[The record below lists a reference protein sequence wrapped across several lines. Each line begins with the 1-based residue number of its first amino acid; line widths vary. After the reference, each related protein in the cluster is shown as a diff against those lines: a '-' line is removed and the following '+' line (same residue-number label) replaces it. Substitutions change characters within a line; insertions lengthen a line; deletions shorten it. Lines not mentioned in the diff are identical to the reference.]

1 MVNTMSSQILRSP
14 RGCCVFPGRDVGSK
28 RSVQTADI
36 NKHGWHIS
44 TSHYCTEIKPQIPE
58 ISAAIWWCHL
68 EPDSAQ
74 QRSGC
79 GAMALS
85 FQLPNSIMSRIR
97 LSITPPSPA
106 PIPKCKNTLEIEQ
119 QRSPA
124 QSAMSKSL
132 NFVYALIGLKTWCF
146 QISSSECI
154 PLVF

>member
-1 MVNTMSSQILRSP
+1 MLIIRISVIKHDHTLSYSLKITVRRCDTVKPIWTLKNNVNTISSQILRSP

-68 EPDSAQ
+68 EPGSAQ

-79 GAMALS
+79 GAVALS
-85 FQLPNSIMSRIR
+85 FQPPNSIMSRIR
-97 LSITPPSPA
+97 LSITPLHLS
-106 PIPKCKNTLEIEQ
+106 Q
-119 QRSPA
+119 
-124 QSAMSKSL
+124 
-132 NFVYALIGLKTWCF
+132 F
-146 QISSSECI
+146 
-154 PLVF
+154 